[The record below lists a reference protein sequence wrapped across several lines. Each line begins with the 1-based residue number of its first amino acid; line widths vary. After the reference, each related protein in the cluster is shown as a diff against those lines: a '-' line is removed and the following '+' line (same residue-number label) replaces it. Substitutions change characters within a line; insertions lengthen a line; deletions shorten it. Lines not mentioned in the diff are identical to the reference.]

1 MAARFG
7 DMLLEQRRRMGL
19 SIQQV
24 ANTIKIRPQI
34 IEFFETGN
42 FASMPPRGYAQGM
55 ISSYARFLGLNPR
68 EVVNAYFDDIAK
80 YKAYAGSEFA
90 DRHKQGAFT
99 MIWISRFKPI
109 QLKESAEADT
119 TFLTINE
126 AFAIYA
132 GLMFL
137 APDVIKGMTEGFYN
151 HLVYTLT
158 YRTME
163 GRGLATLLYLMEKAA
178 LNGVKF

>member
-1 MAARFG
+1 M
-7 DMLLEQRRRMGL
+7 DSE
-19 SIQQV
+19 
-24 ANTIKIRPQI
+24 KQI
-34 IEFFETGN
+34 IRSKAEAIRKRYETLVNLYTEEFSTG
-42 FASMPPRGYAQGM
+42 
-55 ISSYARFLGLNPR
+55 LGEKYSEHLYLSK
-68 EVVNAYFDDIAK
+68 ELLHCAVNAYFDDIAK